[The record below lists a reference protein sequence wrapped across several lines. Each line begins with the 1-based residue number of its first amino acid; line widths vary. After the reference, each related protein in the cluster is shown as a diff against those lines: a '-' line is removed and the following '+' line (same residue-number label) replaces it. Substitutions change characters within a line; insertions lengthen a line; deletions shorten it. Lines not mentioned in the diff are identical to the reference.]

1 MAIPPNLLRVTAEA
15 VQAQLATVDGADP
28 YTADLTPTGA
38 VFRGWSPSEGTPLP
52 CVGVTIPKRSEA
64 NTSTRQVRTTF
75 TVVLYA
81 YPASG
86 ADFGETED
94 ACGALATDLRRAL
107 NRQDLITAIETVEAG
122 YGHGV
127 LVTFTDDAIEGDTE
141 QAQHV
146 APLQI
151 TFTVSYQINTETGVR
166 S

>member
-1 MAIPPNLLRVTAEA
+1 MAVPPNLLSITAQA
-15 VQAQLATVDGADP
+15 VAAQLATVDGADP
-28 YTADLTPTGA
+28 YVADLTVSGA
-38 VFRGWSPSEGTPLP
+38 IFRGWQPAGGTPLP
-52 CVGVTIPKRSEA
+52 CVGITIPARAEQ

-75 TVVLYA
+75 RVVLYA
-81 YPASG
+81 YPVSG
-86 ADFGETED
+86 ADFGETEN
-94 ACGALATDLRRAL
+94 ACGSLATDLRRAL
-107 NRQDLITAIETVEAG
+107 NRQDLITAIEAVEPG